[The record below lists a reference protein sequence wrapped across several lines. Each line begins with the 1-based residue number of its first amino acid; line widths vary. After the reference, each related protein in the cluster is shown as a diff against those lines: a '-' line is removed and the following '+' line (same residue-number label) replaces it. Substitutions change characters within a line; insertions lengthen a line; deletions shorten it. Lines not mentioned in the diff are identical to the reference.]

1 MICQNCPRRC
11 NLNYKYCK
19 APENLKI
26 DIYQAHFGEE
36 PCISGKRGSGT
47 IFFSHCNLSCIFCQN
62 YQISQL
68 NKGKIISDNEFINIC
83 WELKKRKVHNINLVS
98 PTCYHQKLQ
107 KLLKELKKQKFPL
120 PFVWNSNAYEKV
132 ENIKGLEGLIDI
144 YLPDF
149 KYSDNNLAI
158 KYSNAP
164 NYFDIAKRA
173 ISEMASQQKKLEFD
187 ENGVI
192 LKGIIIRH
200 LILPNCL
207 NNSKK
212 VLKWLKENIG
222 KDVYLSLMSQYTPV
236 FKAHQFPEINRPL
249 KKEEYDEICNYCF
262 DLGFKNVYTQNLLS
276 AREKYIPSF

>member
-1 MICQNCPRRC
+1 
-11 NLNYKYCK
+11 
-19 APENLKI
+19 
-26 DIYQAHFGEE
+26 
-36 PCISGKRGSGT
+36 
-47 IFFSHCNLSCIFCQN
+47 
-62 YQISQL
+62 
-68 NKGKIISDNEFINIC
+68 
-83 WELKKRKVHNINLVS
+83 
-98 PTCYHQKLQ
+98 
-107 KLLKELKKQKFPL
+107 
-120 PFVWNSNAYEKV
+120 
-132 ENIKGLEGLIDI
+132 LIDI